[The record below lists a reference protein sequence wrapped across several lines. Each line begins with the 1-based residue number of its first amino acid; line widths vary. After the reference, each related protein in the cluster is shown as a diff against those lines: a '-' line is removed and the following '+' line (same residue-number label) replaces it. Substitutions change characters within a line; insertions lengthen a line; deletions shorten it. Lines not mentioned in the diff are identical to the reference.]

1 MRVVKTR
8 KIEPSP
14 LLENET
20 RLFYDLT
27 AVKTADEW
35 YQNDILMP
43 TAREFVSLL
52 PGEPRVLD
60 LGCGPGHEAKRLAS
74 LGANVVGIDYSS
86 ECIHVAEERCPG
98 CKFEAM
104 DFRDLDDR
112 FGRFDGVFAS
122 GSLIHL
128 NRDELPDVIGRI
140 SSILKD
146 GGYCLMIIQD
156 GEGINEKYSRLEVD
170 GRVLSRPVYCYR
182 KDYLTGIAVNS
193 NLGFIKE
200 GFLDKS
206 LFEYNWKNYIF
217 KRNKG
222 K

>member
-1 MRVVKTR
+1 
-8 KIEPSP
+8 
-14 LLENET
+14 
-20 RLFYDLT
+20 
-27 AVKTADEW
+27 
-35 YQNDILMP
+35 
-43 TAREFVSLL
+43 
-52 PGEPRVLD
+52 
-60 LGCGPGHEAKRLAS
+60 
-74 LGANVVGIDYSS
+74 
-86 ECIHVAEERCPG
+86 
-98 CKFEAM
+98 
-104 DFRDLDDR
+104 
-112 FGRFDGVFAS
+112 
-122 GSLIHL
+122 
-128 NRDELPDVIGRI
+128 
-140 SSILKD
+140 
-146 GGYCLMIIQD
+146 MIIQD